1 MELEDI
7 KKVLIIGAGTMG
19 QQIGFQCAIHGFE
32 IALYDVAQDV
42 LDRALTRLE
51 ELAGGFVAA
60 GKLSQADAKRALDR
74 IEISTDAA
82 RAAGDADLVSESVPE
97 DPDLKSR
104 VFAQFNALCPERTVF
119 TTNTSSLL
127 PSMLAEATGRPDRF
141 AAFHFHDIRFTR
153 IVDIMPHPGTA
164 PKTVTLIKAFADKI
178 GQVALVL
185 KKENPGYLF
194 NAMFGELAKAAQT
207 LAAGGV
213 ASVEDIDRAWM
224 GVMNAPI
231 GPFGIIDSIGL
242 DTVLKVTDYWAEVLQ
257 DPTDEKNADFIR
269 KYVEEGKLGTKIGRG
284 FYDYPNPDFVKPGF
298 IDRKEA

>member
-42 LDRALTRLE
+42 LDKALTRLDK
-51 ELAGGFVAA
+51 LAGGFVAA

>member
-7 KKVLIIGAGTMG
+7 KKVLIIGAGAMG

-42 LDRALTRLE
+42 LDKALIRLDK
-51 ELAGGFVAA
+51 LAGGFVAA

-257 DPTDEKNADFIR
+257 DPQMKKNADFVR

-284 FYDYPNPDFVKPGF
+284 FYEYPNPAFVKPGF
-298 IDRKEA
+298 IDKKEA

>member
-1 MELEDI
+1 MEVEDI
-7 KKVLIIGAGTMG
+7 KKVLIIGAGSMG

-32 IALYDVAQDV
+32 IALYDVAQGV
-42 LDRALTRLE
+42 LDKALTRLDK
-51 ELAGGFVAA
+51 LAGGFVAA

-153 IVDIMPHPGTA
+153 IVDIMPHPGTS
-164 PKTVTLIKAFADKI
+164 PKTIALIKAFADKI

-185 KKENPGYLF
+185 KKENPGYLY
-194 NAMFGELAKAAQT
+194 NAMFMQLAKAAQT

-257 DPTDEKNADFIR
+257 DPQMKKNADFIR

-298 IDRKEA
+298 IDKKEA